1 MMMQFL
7 VSMAENLVLTT
18 ENFDKHQVKIVKF
31 CNTWAENCPEF
42 EPIWASF
49 ASEQKDVQVG
59 EVNCD
64 FQVPICSKYQ
74 IPRIPY
80 VKLFIDGEVYDYMG
94 VKNSS
99 AALSAYVQFMLK
111 PQFVFTDIQSCEQQ
125 FKSNY
130 FVLYTPQLENPNFK
144 QFKGS
149 INLCTIKSDTLKFVS
164 IHEET
169 EFYSGDYSLD
179 SLSYFVKMSM
189 LGPVPEY
196 THESAKKLNLKNVSA
211 LLLNSFEH
219 QELIQQL
226 KNGSF
231 NHKNEF
237 NLVWANGHLQ
247 FMFGFEIMNE
257 IPMGVVFNEKEG
269 KIDSYFKKK
278 YEGGNAMEF
287 MNQFVQEVVEGKIPL
302 TKVERG
308 RRHDE
313 L

>member
-1 MMMQFL
+1 ML
-7 VSMAENLVLTT
+7 NHALNS
-18 ENFDKHQVKIVKF
+18 KSKI
-31 CNTWAENCPEF
+31 TS
-42 EPIWASF
+42 I
-49 ASEQKDVQVG
+49 
-59 EVNCD
+59 
-64 FQVPICSKYQ
+64 Y
-74 IPRIPY
+74 
-80 VKLFIDGEVYDYMG
+80 LFIY
-94 VKNSS
+94 
-99 AALSAYVQFMLK
+99 
-111 PQFVFTDIQSCEQQ
+111 
-125 FKSNY
+125 
-130 FVLYTPQLENPNFK
+130 PQLENPSFK

-149 INLCTIKSDTLKFVS
+149 INLCTIKSDALKFVS
-164 IHEET
+164 INEET
-169 EFYSGDYSLD
+169 EFYSGDYSPE
-179 SLSYFVKMSM
+179 SLNYFVKMAM

-247 FMFGFEIMNE
+247 FMFGFGVQMNE

-269 KIDSYFKKK
+269 KIESYYKKK
-278 YEGGNAMEF
+278 YEGGDAMEF